1 MHTQPS
7 ELDVLI
13 QALDKSIPDRAWLKF
28 LELTSRTGVADTRQL
43 QLHLG
48 WTRGIFSR
56 RAEKILI
63 STLNGEPLVSQIDR
77 AIKRPTEANR
87 PPAIIRLEKGG
98 AQLLRSMGIENA
110 RASELKDDVPI
121 LHALGM
127 VTLSQVL
134 QKDASVIVD
143 QIVCFGDDRHI
154 RPDIVV
160 VPAAGK
166 RRIYEFEQAAS
177 SKLAPRILESITN
190 KEAFFQCSDTSE
202 YSADVRMVVNVKDGR
217 HFYHTTKVW
226 VEVMRQ
232 YIQEHGPLQFDLYA
246 IPFKKFLQSPGIADI
261 LPQDWKKLNPS
272 EYFEDQSLEKE
283 EVLNMPALRPA
294 TISMKESV
302 ITLRA
307 LGRTFRRSVDSEV
320 FSPEYGMLDVVRT
333 IYHESYPLE
342 DLYFENLASFPV
354 ASIYALSQYLILQP
368 RLKKL
373 LRRRMTWDRDR
384 AKMSPINVQD
394 QMRKVIHTFM
404 EYHRWQPDEATLN
417 AYATADRE
425 KGGYL
430 VVVTTK
436 KLPHDIEKDSYEI
449 RQSLR
454 WVLQALFDYPE
465 HLGIAPQK
473 FSEEKHELDSS
484 VP

>member
-1 MHTQPS
+1 MHTQQS
-7 ELDVLI
+7 ELDALI
-13 QALDKSIPDRAWLKF
+13 QALDKAIPDRDWLKF
-28 LELTSRTGVADTRQL
+28 LELISRTGVADTRQL

-56 RAEKILI
+56 RAEKLLI
-63 STLNGEPLVSQIDR
+63 STLNAEPLVSQIDR
-77 AIKRPTEANR
+77 NIKRPTEANR

-98 AQLLRSMGIENA
+98 AQLLRCMGYEGA
-110 RASELKDDVPI
+110 RACELKEDLPI

-134 QKDASVIVD
+134 QKDTSAIID
-143 QIVCFGDDRHI
+143 QILRFGEDRHI

-160 VPAAGK
+160 VPATGK
-166 RRIYEFEQAAS
+166 RRIYEFEQEAS

-190 KEAFFQCSDTSE
+190 KEAFFQCSDASE
-202 YSADVRMVVNVKDGR
+202 YSSDIRMVVNVKDGR

-232 YIQEHGPLQFDLYA
+232 FIQEHGPLHFDLYA
-246 IPFKKFLQSPGIADI
+246 IPFKKFLQSPGVEDI
-261 LPQDWKKLNPS
+261 LSQDWKKLNPS
-272 EYFEDQSLEKE
+272 EYVEDQSSEKD
-283 EVLNMPALRPA
+283 EVLRMPALLPA

-302 ITLRA
+302 VTLRA
-307 LGRTFRRSVDSEV
+307 LGRTFKRSVDPEV
-320 FSPEYGMLDVVRT
+320 FSPDYGMLDVVRT
-333 IYHESYPLE
+333 IYHESYPRE
-342 DLYFENLASFPV
+342 DLCFENVASFPV
-354 ASIYALSQYLILQP
+354 ASIYALSQYLMLQP

-373 LRRRMTWDRDR
+373 LNRRMTWNKDR
-384 AKMSPINVQD
+384 AKMSPMNVQD
-394 QMRKVIHTFM
+394 QMRKVIQTFM

-425 KGGYL
+425 RGGYL

-436 KLPHDIEKDSYEI
+436 VLPRDLEKDDYDI
-449 RQSLR
+449 RESLR

-465 HLGIAPQK
+465 HLGIVSSK
-473 FSEEKHELDSS
+473 FSEEKYESHA
-484 VP
+484 

>member
-7 ELDVLI
+7 ELDALI
-13 QALDKSIPDRAWLKF
+13 QALDKAIPDRAWLKF
-28 LELTSRTGVADTRQL
+28 LELTSRTGVVDTRQL

-56 RAEKILI
+56 RAEKLLI
-63 STLNGEPLVSQIDR
+63 STLAGEPLISQIDR
-77 AIKRPTEANR
+77 TIKRPTEANR
-87 PPAIIRLEKGG
+87 PPAIFRLEKGG
-98 AQLLRSMGIENA
+98 AQLLRSMGLENA
-110 RASELKDDVPI
+110 RASELKEDIPI

-160 VPAAGK
+160 VPSDGK
-166 RRIYEFEQAAS
+166 RRIYEFEQDAS
-177 SKLAPRILESITN
+177 SKLAPRILESITH

-202 YSADVRMVVNVKDGR
+202 YSSDVRMVVNVKDGR
-217 HFYHTTKVW
+217 HFYHTTKIW

-232 YIQEHGPLQFDLYA
+232 YIQEHGPLHFDLYA
-246 IPFKKFLQSPGIADI
+246 IPFQKFLQSPGMEDI

-272 EYFEDQSLEKE
+272 GYVEDQSSEKE
-283 EVLNMPALRPA
+283 EVLRMPALVPGS
-294 TISMKESV
+294 ISMKESIV
-302 ITLRA
+302 TLRA
-307 LGRTFRRSVDSEV
+307 LGRTFKRSVDENV
-320 FSPEYGMLDVVRT
+320 FAPEYGMLDVVRA

-342 DLYFENLASFPV
+342 DLYFENIASFPV
-354 ASIYALSQYLILQP
+354 ASVYALSQYLTLQP

-373 LRRRMTWDRDR
+373 LKRRMTWEKDR

-394 QMRKVIHTFM
+394 QMRRVIHTFM
-404 EYHRWQPDEATLN
+404 EYHRWQPNETSLN

-425 KGGYL
+425 KGGYI

-436 KLPHDIEKDSYEI
+436 KLPRDIDKDACDI
-449 RQSLR
+449 RESLQ

-465 HLGIAPQK
+465 YLGIVSSK
-473 FSEEKHELDSS
+473 FSDDKNESQS
-484 VP
+484 

>member
-1 MHTQPS
+1 MHTHQS
-7 ELDVLI
+7 ELDTLI
-13 QALDKSIPDRAWLKF
+13 QSLDKAIPNRDWLKF
-28 LELTSRTGVADTRQL
+28 LELTNRTGVADTRQL

-56 RAEKILI
+56 RAEKLLI

-77 AIKRPTEANR
+77 TIKRPTEANR
-87 PPAIIRLEKGG
+87 PPAILRLEKGG
-98 AQLLRSMGIENA
+98 AQLLRSMGYEGA
-110 RASELKDDVPI
+110 RASELKDDLPI

-143 QIVCFGDDRHI
+143 QVIRFGEDRHI

-160 VPAAGK
+160 APGVGK
-166 RRIYEFEQAAS
+166 RRIYEFEQEAGP
-177 SKLAPRILESITN
+177 KLAPRIMESISN
-190 KEAFFQCSDTSE
+190 KEAFFQCSDASE

-217 HFYHTTKVW
+217 HFFRTIKVW

-232 YIQEHGPLQFDLYA
+232 YIHEHGPLHFDLYA
-246 IPFKKFLQSPGIADI
+246 IPFQKFLQSPGMEDA
-261 LPQDWKKLNPS
+261 PPRDWKRLNPS
-272 EYFEDQSLEKE
+272 EHVEDEPSEKE
-283 EVLNMPALRPA
+283 SVLSMPALLPA
-294 TISMKESV
+294 TISMRESV
-302 ITLRA
+302 VTLRA
-307 LGRTFRRSVDSEV
+307 LGRTFRKSLDPEV
-320 FSPEYGMLDVVRT
+320 FSPDYGMLDVVRT

-342 DLYFENLASFPV
+342 DLYYENVASFPV
-354 ASIYALSQYLILQP
+354 ASIHALSQYLTLHP

-373 LRRRMTWDRDR
+373 LRRRMIWEKGR
-384 AKMSPINVQD
+384 AKMSPINIQD

-404 EYHRWQPDEATLN
+404 EYHRWQPDAATLN

-425 KGGYL
+425 RGGYF

-436 KLPHDIEKDSYEI
+436 KLPRDIEKDEYEI
-449 RQSLR
+449 RESLK

-465 HLGIAPQK
+465 YLGIVSSK
-473 FSEEKHELDSS
+473 FSEEKHEANS
-484 VP
+484 

>member
-7 ELDVLI
+7 ELDALI
-13 QALDKSIPDRAWLKF
+13 QALDKAIHDRAWLKF

-56 RAEKILI
+56 RAEKLLI

-77 AIKRPTEANR
+77 TIKRPTEANR
-87 PPAIIRLEKGG
+87 PPAIFRLEKGG
-98 AQLLRSMGIENA
+98 AQLLRSMGYESA
-110 RASELKDDVPI
+110 RASELKEDIPI

-134 QKDASVIVD
+134 QKDASAIVD

-166 RRIYEFEQAAS
+166 RRIYEFEQEAS

-190 KEAFFQCSDTSE
+190 KEAFFQCIDATE
-202 YSADVRMVVNVKDGR
+202 YSSDVCMVVNVKDGR
-217 HFYHTTKVW
+217 HFYHTTKIW

-232 YIQEHGPLQFDLYA
+232 YTQEHGPLHFDLYA
-246 IPFKKFLQSPGIADI
+246 IPFKKFLQSPGMEDI
-261 LPQDWKKLNPS
+261 PSQDWKKLNAS
-272 EYFEDQSLEKE
+272 EYFEDQTSEKE
-283 EVLNMPALRPA
+283 EALRMPALVPA

-342 DLYFENLASFPV
+342 DLYFENVASFPI
-354 ASIYALSQYLILQP
+354 ASVYALSQYLNLQP
-368 RLKKL
+368 RLKKM
-373 LRRRMTWDRDR
+373 LRRRMAWDRDR
-384 AKMSPINVQD
+384 ARMSPINVQD

-436 KLPHDIEKDSYEI
+436 KLPHDIEKDFYEI

-465 HLGIAPQK
+465 HLGIVSSK
-473 FSEEKHELDSS
+473 FLDNKNESQL
-484 VP
+484 